1 MDGLENKAPMKAKR
15 TIIRAVKPGV
25 HLDGKSPAYVNAM
38 FDLACQELQKRSR
51 KDTAFQRKQMFNKDG
66 RSNTGNST
74 EAARQKMIRRMQ
86 KSK

>member
-1 MDGLENKAPMKAKR
+1 MDGLESIKPMKAKK

-25 HLDGKSPAYVNAM
+25 RLDGKSAAYVNAM

-51 KDTAFQRKQMFNKDG
+51 KDTAYQRKQMFNKDA

-74 EAARQKMIRRMQ
+74 EAARQKMIQRMQ